1 MKVLVTAFNGKN
13 NSSKIL
19 LDNITKEYD
28 KLYLKNSFPTSE
40 KQLLQQIKNGNYDLI
55 ISLGEAPLNMDEI
68 KIETQAIKNK
78 DIKNTNHDYKKI
90 YNNMEENYKVIISTN
105 AGNWYC
111 NNIYYYGLKTIEDL
125 KLNTQMIFIH
135 IPPISKISNIRNLCK
150 RIEI

>member
-40 KQLLQQIKNGNYDLI
+40 KQLLQQ
-55 ISLGEAPLNMDEI
+55 
-68 KIETQAIKNK
+68 
-78 DIKNTNHDYKKI
+78 I